1 MKYFVKPI
9 VLFIFLAGS
18 AGVFPS
24 DTLAKDVKEYMQK
37 LRDGIVWMSASND
50 YCGTPSRQLKAVW
63 EDLLNVT
70 TISPERRREIMDGFE
85 TDRKKIYEKVR
96 QIADSPPGQCSPK
109 MTRQVAEG
117 PADMLQSAAEMTNSM
132 LELRARLEAE
142 GIPLDSAPNKGKPG
156 P

>member
-1 MKYFVKPI
+1 MVLFKSDDAPSRRLLNRREFPPDALINLASNNRHKKGSTMKYFVRPI

-18 AGVFPS
+18 EGVFPS

-85 TDRKKIYEKVR
+85 T
-96 QIADSPPGQCSPK
+96 
-109 MTRQVAEG
+109 
-117 PADMLQSAAEMTNSM
+117 
-132 LELRARLEAE
+132 
-142 GIPLDSAPNKGKPG
+142 
-156 P
+156 

>member
-50 YCGTPSRQLKAVW
+50 YCGTPSRQL
-63 EDLLNVT
+63 
-70 TISPERRREIMDGFE
+70 RG
-85 TDRKKIYEKVR
+85 
-96 QIADSPPGQCSPK
+96 C
-109 MTRQVAEG
+109 
-117 PADMLQSAAEMTNSM
+117 
-132 LELRARLEAE
+132 
-142 GIPLDSAPNKGKPG
+142 
-156 P
+156 